1 MLALS
6 LAVVAGTG
14 AVAVA
19 DPGGPSADDV
29 AGARQALADAQAS
42 AADIEVRLAQ
52 LSVVRD
58 EADVRVQQAA
68 EDYAGAQQ
76 ALADAQTA
84 AQAAR
89 ARADE
94 ANVAAEEAR
103 RALVAIAL
111 QSARSG
117 GQMDTVEAFLSADGF
132 QDVAERSA
140 ALSRLGSHA
149 DAVVQQYRA
158 AQLVATTLG
167 RRADQA
173 AADQQQ
179 AAQAAQQSLQTA
191 QAAQAESDAAVAAA
205 TTERTQLIG
214 RLAAARSTSIQV
226 EQARQDAL
234 DAQRRERA
242 DAAARAERLAAP
254 TGPVVPAGAPV
265 TGNPGTSAPP
275 APAAPPAPPAP
286 APAPVPAPPAPAPA
300 PVPAPPAPE
309 PAPTTPAAPP
319 ATPPPATGGWRS
331 SAAQGGQAA
340 TWAQTKL
347 GLPYLLGASGPAE
360 YDCSGLTM
368 RAWEA
373 AGIGISRTSRDQ
385 YRTATKIAYADLR
398 PGDLVFWGTDTS
410 DPSSIYHVAMWLGGN
425 QIVEATVPGQ
435 PVRISSMRWSGSMP
449 LAGRP

>member
-94 ANVAAEEAR
+94 ANVAAEKAR

-140 ALSRLGSHA
+140 ALSRMGSRA

-167 RRADQA
+167 QRADQA

-205 TTERTQLIG
+205 TTERSQLIG

-254 TGPVVPAGAPV
+254 VGPVVPAGAPV
-265 TGNPGTSAPP
+265 TGNPGTSAPA
-275 APAAPPAPPAP
+275 APAAPPAPPAPP

-300 PVPAPPAPE
+300 P
-309 PAPTTPAAPP
+309 TTPAAPP
-319 ATPPPATGGWRS
+319 TTPPPATGGWRS

-340 TWAQTKL
+340 TWAQTQL